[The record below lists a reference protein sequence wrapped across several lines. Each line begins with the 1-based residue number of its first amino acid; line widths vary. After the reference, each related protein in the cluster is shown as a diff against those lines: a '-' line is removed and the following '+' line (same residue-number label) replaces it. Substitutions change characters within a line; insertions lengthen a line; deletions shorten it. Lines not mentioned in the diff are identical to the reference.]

1 MFFTNSLLGFDYAGL
16 VDFCEYLTVTWFDD
30 DAKFPIFLWNHFNN
44 RDPRTNNHVKDEETN
59 VALKY
64 SHLKN
69 GTLYYKSRNLKTME
83 NDIKILDLKNQFAL
97 KNLTVKEFIFE
108 LS

>member
-44 RDPRTNNHVKDEETN
+44 RDPRTNNHIEG
-59 VALKY
+59 Y
-64 SHLKN
+64 
-69 GTLYYKSRNLKTME
+69 NLKLKVFL
-83 NDIKILDLKNQFAL
+83 NSHPNIWIFIIKLRMRKQILP
-97 KNLTVKEFIFE
+97 
-108 LS
+108 